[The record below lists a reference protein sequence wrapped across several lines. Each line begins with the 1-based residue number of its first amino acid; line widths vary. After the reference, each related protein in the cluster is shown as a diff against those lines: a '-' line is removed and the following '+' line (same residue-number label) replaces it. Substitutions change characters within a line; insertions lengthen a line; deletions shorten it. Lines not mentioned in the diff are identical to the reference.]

1 MSACITIVP
10 TSSFAKNYEKLSH
23 FSAHFFKTFSNSYIC
38 FSLITLFYVRTV
50 KRNSCRVD
58 SFPTNISSCRNG
70 SHTDLHTS
78 SIQIYLI
85 TLKNGNSIFSFTYSF
100 KKQHNSRFLLS
111 NSWRIR
117 VFWQYVQVLD
127 SFELLLCH
135 WLIQSRAHSTIGYWS
150 HMLSVSSQ

>member
-10 TSSFAKNYEKLSH
+10 TSSFAKNDEKLSH

-78 SIQIYLI
+78 SIQIYFI
-85 TLKNGNSIFSFTYSF
+85 TLKMELAFSALLILLRSNISPDSYCPILGEFEYFGNTS
-100 KKQHNSRFLLS
+100 KFL
-111 NSWRIR
+111 I
-117 VFWQYVQVLD
+117 
-127 SFELLLCH
+127 LLNYFCV
-135 WLIQSRAHSTIGYWS
+135 IG
-150 HMLSVSSQ
+150 